1 MAVVESIPEKNQ
13 SPSAQKGV
21 LDYCMQPSKTFD
33 ESEQLAYISGYNRVP
48 RVANE
53 SFLATQKIFGHELDG
68 VRFYHFVQS
77 FRIGE
82 RISPQEANEIGME
95 LAKSFGNRE
104 AIVATHIDR
113 EHLHNHIVVCAY
125 DLADGRK
132 LHYNKFFLAD
142 LRRASDEICQA
153 HGLKVLR
160 EYDPNVKSQRMKP
173 KEYRAALNGNSLK
186 MALCATIDF
195 CMTRAKTQAQFR
207 EEMKKYGY
215 EMIWSPERKYITYI
229 LRGKNGTEKRVR
241 DKSLHEEKYRKENM
255 EHEFRIRKEL
265 YGQAQGEK
273 YSATG
278 SGGNADG
285 RRNTD
290 GSDQCRRVGETDRFG
305 EPSGG
310 TFSRADGAEGGFYN
324 GSGQVR
330 RADYQGDT
338 GAERGDSGGDTENL
352 GGSLQTGWESD
363 RESLTRYRQKN
374 TPGRSTVVAPSRAHG
389 SSDDLG
395 LALMGARGL
404 GNLTDLFEDGE
415 ESEEEKRQRE
425 ARNTGTALGVAAG
438 IIAGMAIGVGHDED
452 GDIEDE
458 EDEREGFDISM

>member
-33 ESEQLAYISGYNRVP
+33 ESEQLAYISGYNCVP
-48 RVANE
+48 QVANE
-53 SFLATQKIFGHELDG
+53 SFLATQKIFGHEPDG

-125 DLADGRK
+125 DLDNGRK
-132 LHYNKFFLAD
+132 LHYNKFFLSD
-142 LRRASDEICQA
+142 LRKASDEICKA
-153 HGLKVLR
+153 HGLEVLQK
-160 EYDPNVKSQRMKP
+160 YNPNIRSGRMKP
-173 KEYRAALNGNSLK
+173 KEYRAALNGTSWK

-195 CMTRAKTQAQFR
+195 CMTKAKTRNEFQSK
-207 EEMKKYGY
+207 MKKYGY
-215 EMIWSPERKYITYI
+215 EMVWTPERKYITYI
-229 LRGKNGTEKRVR
+229 LRSKDGTAKRVR

-255 EHEFRIRKEL
+255 EHEFRIREEL
-265 YGQAQGEK
+265 YGQAQSKE
-273 YSATG
+273 YSAAN
-278 SGGNADG
+278 SSGNAGGQGD
-285 RRNTD
+285 TD
-290 GSDQCRRVGETDRFG
+290 SSDQCRRVGETDRFG

-310 TFSRADGAEGGFYN
+310 AFS

-330 RADYQGDT
+330 RADFQGDSGT
-338 GAERGDSGGDTENL
+338 ERGDSGGNTEDL
-352 GGSLQTGWESD
+352 RGSLRTGWESE

-374 TPGRSTVVAPSRAHG
+374 AQRRSTVVAPSRAHG
-389 SSDDLG
+389 NPDNTG

-404 GNLTDLFEDGE
+404 GNLTDLFEDSE
-415 ESEEEKRQRE
+415 ETEEEKRQRE
-425 ARNTGTALGVAAG
+425 ARNTGTAVGIVAGTITG
-438 IIAGMAIGVGHDED
+438 IVIGNRQNHVSDIENNDGEDED
-452 GDIEDE
+452 PQMGIT
-458 EDEREGFDISM
+458 M